1 MNNEEPMR
9 NINPF
14 GLRLQPELKARLE
27 EAAKQNKRSLNAEI
41 SARLEA
47 SFDVQG
53 RPDPQM
59 TFHIDK
65 DRLLAD
71 HGKPKSASGKASGA
85 DQDELEDALRDII
98 SNAIDAVLGVT
109 QKRPAKPSK
118 GPVNLGAKYDPEL
131 KVMTKVTRAETI
143 KPASKRITRTRKKPA
158 E

>member
-1 MNNEEPMR
+1 MEDIYR
-9 NINPF
+9 SQF
-14 GLRLQPELKARLE
+14 RLPYSLYESLK
-27 EAAKQNKRSLNAEI
+27 EAADANRRSVNAELV
-41 SARLEA
+41 ARLEA
-47 SFDVQG
+47 SFDSQN

-71 HGKPKSASGKASGA
+71 HGKPKSASGKASEA
-85 DQDELEDALRDII
+85 AQDDLEDILRDII
-98 SNAIDAVLGVT
+98 SNTIDAVLGAT
-109 QKRPAKPSK
+109 QKRSAKPSK
-118 GPVNLGAKYDPEL
+118 GPVNLGAKYDPNL

>member
-1 MNNEEPMR
+1 MEDIYR
-9 NINPF
+9 SQF
-14 GLRLQPELKARLE
+14 RLPYSLYESLK
-27 EAAKQNKRSLNAEI
+27 EAADANRRSVNAELV
-41 SARLEA
+41 ARLEA
-47 SFDVQG
+47 SFDAQD

-71 HGKPKSASGKASGA
+71 HGKPKSASGKASEA
-85 DQDELEDALRDII
+85 PQDDLEDILRDII
-98 SNAIDAVLGVT
+98 SNTIDAVLGAT
-109 QKRPAKPSK
+109 QKRSAKPSK
-118 GPVNLGAKYDPEL
+118 GPVNLGAKYDPNL